1 MSEPEATATKT
12 VVPEGIDPITFEV
25 ISNAFTTVVDEMGVM
40 VEKVS
45 FSSTTSVGKDYTCA
59 LTTPTGDVFSR
70 GKGGLPLIG
79 GTVSRDVVLNILTR
93 QRQPSA
99 PLTIATPEAL
109 RLHHEPVADCARY
122 DSLRRFYGTPRDPGD
137 DGDAQARGHAA
148 RL

>member
-1 MSEPEATATKT
+1 MVGILTAVLSDGLDAVDAAWAEA
-12 VVPEGIDPITFEV
+12 
-25 ISNAFTTVVDEMGVM
+25 
-40 VEKVS
+40 
-45 FSSTTSVGKDYTCA
+45 
-59 LTTPTGDVFSR
+59 
-70 GKGGLPLIG
+70 LIG

-109 RLHHEPVADCARY
+109 RLHHEHVADCARY